1 MKLCGLRSFLIAIK
15 KGETM
20 NTKEIIKNEIVKY
33 IESNSNNENKE
44 NTMSNDTVSINNEN
58 GNTMSINL
66 EVIDA
71 LRQAV
76 TINCFE
82 NQKCPFAS
90 IENGLPV
97 CGKDNDECSCKSIVN
112 TLHKYYPSV
121 EYDKPFR
128 VADTLKSDYETRYGW
143 SGSIVE
149 ETDAGM
155 VVACLRDALMHGLY
169 FVEVEFYVE
178 NFDEIVSFLTLC
190 PKDGRNRV
198 SVEKLLFNP
207 DDFYCFYTGIKT
219 YLYDDLKA
227 INDITEESYHTI
239 GYNSDARNE
248 SAFEAANELQEIV
261 ASFMRVVVNDEQNE
275 DDKTRIV
282 RNCTKEDCLVDRY
295 RNKIES
301 LRK

>member
-1 MKLCGLRSFLIAIK
+1 MMLRGLRYLTQTEREK
-15 KGETM
+15 QM
-20 NTKEIIKNEIVKY
+20 KEIIKNEIIKS
-33 IESNSNNENKE
+33 IESNNNQEKSMISNEVNGNVNNK
-44 NTMSNDTVSINNEN
+44 D
-58 GNTMSINL
+58 NTMSINL

-82 NQKCPFAS
+82 NQKCHFAS
-90 IENGLPV
+90 IENGLPI
-97 CGKDNDECSCKSIVN
+97 CGCKDDQHDCKRILN
-112 TLHKYYPSV
+112 TLHKYYPQV
-121 EYDKPFR
+121 EYEKPFR

-178 NFDEIVSFLTLC
+178 NFDEIVSFLTFC

-219 YLYDDLKA
+219 YLSDDLKS
-227 INDITEESYHTI
+227 INDITEESYKTL
-239 GYNSDARNE
+239 GYNCDCRNE
-248 SAFEAANELQEIV
+248 AAFEAANELNEIV

-275 DDKTRIV
+275 EDKIRV
-282 RNCTKEDCLVDRY
+282 MRNCTKEDCLVERY

>member
-1 MKLCGLRSFLIAIK
+1 MMMRGLRYLTQTEREK
-15 KGETM
+15 QM
-20 NTKEIIKNEIVKY
+20 KEIIKKEIIKY
-33 IESNSNNENKE
+33 IERNSNKDNMMRN
-44 NTMSNDTVSINNEN
+44 
-58 GNTMSINL
+58 SINL

-82 NQKCPFAS
+82 NQKCQFAS

-97 CGKDNDECSCKSIVN
+97 CGCKDDQHDCKRILN
-112 TLHKYYPSV
+112 TLHKYYPQV
-121 EYDKPFR
+121 EYEKPFR

-178 NFDEIVSFLTLC
+178 NFDEIVSFLTFC

-219 YLYDDLKA
+219 YLSDDLKS
-227 INDITEESYHTI
+227 INDVTDESYKTI
-239 GYNSDARNE
+239 GYNCDARNE
-248 SAFEAANELQEIV
+248 AAFEAANELNEIV
-261 ASFMRVVVNDEQNE
+261 SSFMRVVVNDEQNE
-275 DDKTRIV
+275 EDKIRV
-282 RNCTKEDCLVDRY
+282 MRNCTKEDCLVDRY

>member
-1 MKLCGLRSFLIAIK
+1 MMRGLRYLTQTEREK
-15 KGETM
+15 QM
-20 NTKEIIKNEIVKY
+20 KEIIKNEIIKS
-33 IESNSNNENKE
+33 IESNNNQEKSMISNEVNGNVNNKD
-44 NTMSNDTVSINNEN
+44 NTMR
-58 GNTMSINL
+58 INL

-76 TINCFE
+76 TMSCFE
-82 NQKCPFAS
+82 NQKCQFAS

-97 CGKDNDECSCKSIVN
+97 CGCKDDQHDCKRILN

-178 NFDEIVSFLTLC
+178 NFDEIVSFLTFC

-198 SVEKLLFNP
+198 SVERLLFEP
-207 DDFYCFYTGIKT
+207 DTFHCFYEGLKT
-219 YLYDDLKA
+219 YMSNDIHE
-227 INDITEESYHTI
+227 INQITEESYHTI

-248 SAFEAANELQEIV
+248 AAFEAAKELEEIV
-261 ASFMRVVVNDEQNE
+261 ASFMRVVVNDEQNDE
-275 DDKTRIV
+275 DKMRVV

>member
-1 MKLCGLRSFLIAIK
+1 MMMRGLRYLTQTEREK
-15 KGETM
+15 QM
-20 NTKEIIKNEIVKY
+20 KEIIKKEIIKY
-33 IESNSNNENKE
+33 IERNSNKDNMMRN
-44 NTMSNDTVSINNEN
+44 
-58 GNTMSINL
+58 SINL

-76 TINCFE
+76 TMSCFE
-82 NQKCPFAS
+82 NQKCHFAS
-90 IENGLPV
+90 IEKGLPI
-97 CGKDNDECSCKSIVN
+97 CGCKDDQHDCKRILN

-149 ETDAGM
+149 ETDARM

-178 NFDEIVSFLTLC
+178 NFDEIVSFLTFC

-219 YLYDDLKA
+219 YLSDDLKS
-227 INDITEESYHTI
+227 INDITDESYKTI
-239 GYNSDARNE
+239 GYNCDARNDA
-248 SAFEAANELQEIV
+248 AFEAANELNEIV
-261 ASFMRVVVNDEQNE
+261 ASFMRVVVNDEQNYE
-275 DDKTRIV
+275 DKMRV
-282 RNCTKEDCLVDRY
+282 VSNCTKGDCLVERY

>member
-1 MKLCGLRSFLIAIK
+1 MMRGLRYLTQTEREK
-15 KGETM
+15 QM
-20 NTKEIIKNEIVKY
+20 KEIIKNEIIKY
-33 IESNSNNENKE
+33 IESNNNKEKAMSNNEVNVNVNNK
-44 NTMSNDTVSINNEN
+44 D
-58 GNTMSINL
+58 NTMSINL

-82 NQKCPFAS
+82 NKKCHFAS
-90 IENGLPV
+90 IENGLPI
-97 CGKDNDECSCKSIVN
+97 CGCKDDQHDCKRILN

-178 NFDEIVSFLTLC
+178 NFDEIVSFLTFC

-219 YLYDDLKA
+219 YLSDDLKS
-227 INDITEESYHTI
+227 INDVTDESYKTI
-239 GYNSDARNE
+239 GYNCDARNE
-248 SAFEAANELQEIV
+248 AAFEAANELEEIV

>member
-1 MKLCGLRSFLIAIK
+1 
-15 KGETM
+15 M
-20 NTKEIIKNEIVKY
+20 NTKEIIKNEIIKS
-33 IESNSNNENKE
+33 IERNSNKDNMMRN
-44 NTMSNDTVSINNEN
+44 
-58 GNTMSINL
+58 SINL

-82 NQKCPFAS
+82 NQKCHFAS
-90 IENGLPV
+90 IEKGLPV
-97 CGKDNDECSCKSIVN
+97 CGCKDDQHDCKRILN

-128 VADTLKSDYETRYGW
+128 VADTLKSYYEIRYGLG
-143 SGSIVE
+143 GSIDE
-149 ETDAGM
+149 ETDACM
-155 VVACLRDALMHGLY
+155 VVECLCDALLHGLY

-178 NFDEIVSFLTLC
+178 NFDEIVSFLTFC

-198 SVEKLLFNP
+198 SVEKLLFNQ
-207 DDFYCFYTGIKT
+207 DDFYFFYTGIKT
-219 YLYDDLKA
+219 YLSDDLKA
-227 INDITEESYHTI
+227 INDITDDSYHTI

-248 SAFEAANELQEIV
+248 AAFEAAKELEEIV
-261 ASFMRVVVNDEQNE
+261 ASFIRVVVNDENNE
-275 DDKTRIV
+275 EDKMRVV
-282 RNCTKEDCLVDRY
+282 RNCTKEYCLVERY